1 MKKSNKKG
9 KENKKQGAKTLKE
22 VETLRDMKR
31 KTKEKDGKSQS
42 KVKVNGASWR
52 WKHGKENTIK

>member
-1 MKKSNKKG
+1 
-9 KENKKQGAKTLKE
+9 
-22 VETLRDMKR
+22 MKR